1 MSNKNFNKNFGFSKF
16 SQNNFYNNVNKELI
30 NSLDIRSN
38 QKIVDLGCGS
48 GGITNLILE
57 KLFTSK
63 SNNFSIIAVDHSETT
78 LKEAKNNLKTISES
92 ILSFVQSRYEEFSS
106 KLKEKVDLVV
116 LCNAIHYLD
125 DKELVIKDVMKIL
138 KPNGKFAFNSSF
150 FDGAHPEDTLGFYR
164 KWMFKAIKILA
175 KDYKLRPVKSEKIE
189 SRVQLNPV
197 QYKNVLEN
205 CGMKIVSNKIRT
217 VQVPIEGWLD
227 ISSFKDFIEGVMP
240 GVKLEIASEAL
251 QRGIKETFEELKI
264 TFVNRNWME
273 IIAVKP

>member
-1 MSNKNFNKNFGFSKF
+1 MSNKNFGFSKF
-16 SQNNFYNNVNKELI
+16 SQNDFYNNVNKKLI

-57 KLFTSK
+57 KLFSSN
-63 SNNFSIIAVDHSETT
+63 SNNFSIIAVDHSETI
-78 LKEAKNNLKTISES
+78 LKEAKNNLKTVSES

-106 KLKEKVDLVV
+106 KLKEKVDLVI
-116 LCNAIHYLD
+116 LGNAIHYLD

-150 FDGAHPEDTLGFYR
+150 FDGAHPEDTLRFYR
-164 KWMFKAIKILA
+164 KWMFKAMKILA

-205 CGMKIVSNKIRT
+205 CGMKILSTKIRT
-217 VQVPIEGWLD
+217 VQVPIDGWLD

-251 QRGIKETFEELKI
+251 QRGVKETFDELKI

-273 IIAVKP
+273 IIAVRP

>member
-1 MSNKNFNKNFGFSKF
+1 MSNKNFGFSKF
-16 SQNNFYNNVNKELI
+16 SQNDFYNNVNKELI
-30 NSLDIRSN
+30 NSLEIKSN

-57 KLFTSK
+57 KLSRSN
-63 SNNFSIIAVDHSETT
+63 SNNFSIIAVDSSELS
-78 LKEAKNNLKTISES
+78 LKEAKNNLKTISDS

-150 FDGAHPEDTLGFYR
+150 FEGAHPEDTLAFYR
-164 KWMFKAIKILA
+164 KWMFKAMKILV

-197 QYKNVLEN
+197 EYKDVLEN
-205 CGMKIVSNKIRT
+205 CGMKIVSTKIRT

-273 IIAVKP
+273 IIAVKS

>member
-1 MSNKNFNKNFGFSKF
+1 MSNKNFGFSKF
-16 SQNNFYNNVNKELI
+16 SQNDFYNNVNKKLI

-48 GGITNLILE
+48 GGITNLILDI
-57 KLFTSK
+57 LFRSN
-63 SNNFSIIAVDHSETT
+63 SNNFSIIAVDNSDAS
-78 LKEAKNNLKTISES
+78 LKEAKHNLKSVSES
-92 ILSFVQSRYEEFSS
+92 ILSFVQSRYEEFSA

-138 KPNGKFAFNSSF
+138 KPDGKFAFNSSF
-150 FDGAHPEDTLGFYR
+150 FDGAHPEETLPFYR
-164 KWMFKAIKILA
+164 KWMFKAMKILA

-205 CGMKIVSNKIRT
+205 CGMKILSTKIRT
-217 VQVPIEGWLD
+217 VQVPIDGWLD

-251 QRGIKETFEELKI
+251 QRGVKETFDELKI

-273 IIAVKP
+273 IIAVRP

>member
-1 MSNKNFNKNFGFSKF
+1 MSNKSFGFSKF
-16 SQNNFYNNVNKELI
+16 SQNDFYNNVNKELI
-30 NSLDIRSN
+30 NSLDIESN

-57 KLFTSK
+57 KLSK
-63 SNNFSIIAVDHSETT
+63 SNSNNFSIIAVDNSDAS
-78 LKEAKNNLKTISES
+78 LKEAKHNLKTVSES
-92 ILSFVQSRYEEFSS
+92 ILSFVQSRYEEFST

-138 KPNGKFAFNSSF
+138 KPNGRFAFNSSF
-150 FDGAHPEDTLGFYR
+150 FDGAHPEDTLAFYR
-164 KWMFKAIKILA
+164 KWMFKAMKILV

-197 QYKNVLEN
+197 EYKNVLEN
-205 CGMKIVSNKIRT
+205 CGMKIVSTKIRT

-273 IIAVKP
+273 IIAVKS

>member
-1 MSNKNFNKNFGFSKF
+1 MSNKNFGFSKF
-16 SQNNFYNNVNKELI
+16 SQNDFYNNVNKELI
-30 NSLDIRSN
+30 NSLDIESN

-57 KLFTSK
+57 KLSK
-63 SNNFSIIAVDHSETT
+63 SNSNNFSIIAVDNSDAS
-78 LKEAKNNLKTISES
+78 LKEAKHNLKTVSES
-92 ILSFVQSRYEEFSS
+92 ILSFVQSRYEEFST

-150 FDGAHPEDTLGFYR
+150 FDGAHPEDTLAFYR
-164 KWMFKAIKILA
+164 KWMFKAMKILV

-205 CGMKIVSNKIRT
+205 CGMKIVSTKIRT

-273 IIAVKP
+273 IIAVKS

>member
-1 MSNKNFNKNFGFSKF
+1 MSNKNFGFSKF
-16 SQNNFYNNVNKELI
+16 SQNDFYNNVNKKLI
-30 NSLDIRSN
+30 NSLDIKSN

-57 KLFTSK
+57 KLSRSN
-63 SNNFSIIAVDHSETT
+63 SNNFSIIAVDNSDAS
-78 LKEAKNNLKTISES
+78 LKEAKHNLKSVSES
-92 ILSFVQSRYEEFSS
+92 ILSFVQSRYEEFSA

-150 FDGAHPEDTLGFYR
+150 FDGAHPEDTLRFYR
-164 KWMFKAIKILA
+164 KWMFKAMKILA

-205 CGMKIVSNKIRT
+205 CGMKIVSTKIRT

-251 QRGIKETFEELKI
+251 QRGIKETFDELKI

-273 IIAVKP
+273 IIAVKS

>member
-1 MSNKNFNKNFGFSKF
+1 MSNKNFGFSKF
-16 SQNNFYNNVNKELI
+16 SQNDFYNNVNKELI
-30 NSLDIRSN
+30 NSLEIKSN

-57 KLFTSK
+57 KLSRSN
-63 SNNFSIIAVDHSETT
+63 SNNFSIIAVDSSELS
-78 LKEAKNNLKTISES
+78 LKEAKNNLKTISDS

-150 FDGAHPEDTLGFYR
+150 FDGAHPEDTLAFYR
-164 KWMFKAIKILA
+164 KWMFKAMKILV

-205 CGMKIVSNKIRT
+205 CGMKIVSTKIRT

-273 IIAVKP
+273 IIAVKS